1 MRNAPPAALN
11 NILVRVLA
19 FRHGPHEHLGWIC
32 DALDA
37 HGIAY
42 DYTDS
47 YQIADERRLRNAGAL
62 IFLGGTMS
70 VNDDLPFIH
79 REVDHIR
86 AAVIRGQPVLGICL
100 GAQLIAKALGARVY
114 KNTVTEIG
122 WAPVTFTSAA
132 PHDPLFAHLPRSETV
147 FHWHGDTFDLPDG
160 AELLASSAHCRHQA
174 FRLGDRV
181 YGLQFHLEVTP
192 AMIVQWCAEDAA
204 CGDAREV
211 KKPIDSGADA
221 EQSGKLARLVFNRW
235 CSLVKEHAACGA
247 SR

>member
-1 MRNAPPAALN
+1 LRNAPPQALN

-19 FRHGPHEHLGWIC
+19 FRHGPHENLGWIGE
-32 DALDA
+32 ALGA

-47 YQIADERRLRNAGAL
+47 YETADEHRVRDAGAL
-62 IFLGGTMS
+62 IFLGGSMS

-86 AAVIRGQPVLGICL
+86 GAIIRAQPVLGICL
-100 GAQLIAKALGARVY
+100 GAQLIAKALGAPVY
-114 KNTVTEIG
+114 KNTVKEIG
-122 WAPVTFTSAA
+122 WAPVTFTSNAQR
-132 PHDPLFAHLPRSETV
+132 DPLFAHLSSETV
-147 FHWHGDTFDLPDG
+147 FHWHGDTFDLPEG
-160 AELLASSAHCRHQA
+160 AELLASSARCRNQA

-192 AMIVQWCAEDAA
+192 AMIAQWCAEDAA
-204 CGDAREV
+204 CGVSREV
-211 KKPIDSGADA
+211 KEPIDPGVHAQQCG
-221 EQSGKLARLVFNRW
+221 ELARLVFNRW

-247 SR
+247 R